1 LFQAVHISEVLS
13 QHSSKFRIIVV
24 WKKLIGL
31 SRANLNLLMLSGKS
45 FCSDEILEGYTTVT
59 SGDDMV
65 NNIANTHS
73 AIAMLF

>member
-1 LFQAVHISEVLS
+1 
-13 QHSSKFRIIVV
+13 
-24 WKKLIGL
+24 
-31 SRANLNLLMLSGKS
+31 MLSGKS